1 MLEQGK
7 REREQGLRTTRAVRE
22 YDTKLLEKET
32 ALSAL
37 KRELAERENA
47 FTTAQSTHQSLNA
60 QLADIRASLT
70 EVLTAQQHTAADQ
83 GLVENLSAIQHSCGQ
98 LRQLAE
104 TGREKKRALEA
115 ALARQQETVKAHMDA
130 LALKER
136 QDRETARLEQAVA
149 LRRKALA
156 ELLGDRSVA
165 DWRASLMN
173 TATRSS
179 LLMMLQ
185 RNGPWDRLVNLRVG
199 VKKILWE

>member
-1 MLEQGK
+1 M
-7 REREQGLRTTRAVRE
+7 
-22 YDTKLLEKET
+22 
-32 ALSAL
+32 
-37 KRELAERENA
+37 
-47 FTTAQSTHQSLNA
+47 
-60 QLADIRASLT
+60 
-70 EVLTAQQHTAADQ
+70 
-83 GLVENLSAIQHSCGQ
+83 
-98 LRQLAE
+98 
-104 TGREKKRALEA
+104 
-115 ALARQQETVKAHMDA
+115 ARQQETAKAHMDA

-165 DWRASLMN
+165 DWRAGLMN